1 MLKFVR
7 GVAILCA
14 FAGFVRALQAH
25 QDKWVQVT
33 SPHFTVVSN
42 SGAGDARRIAA
53 QCEIVR
59 EVFQEDFPNLR
70 VDGGSPL
77 IVIAVKDED
86 SLKVLL
92 PDFFADKNRT
102 HPNGMFDSGVDESFM
117 TLRTDL
123 RVNGNDNPYSGLYEE
138 YVYSVL
144 RLNYSAMPLWLR
156 TGIAMYYGNTI
167 VDGNYTDVGRPTQAE
182 VVTLQRSQLIPLT
195 DLMAADQRSPFYNER
210 DQSQIFFVESWVLVH
225 YLTLDPQ
232 AAKQDYLTKYM
243 KAFEGSDDGLEAAQ
257 QTFGDLNQLQSKIY
271 DYARRM
277 TFYTQR
283 RPSIAKQSDDY
294 KESEMS
300 PAEALTVE
308 ADFLEHTHHV
318 SQAREML
325 QQAASMQPDLAA
337 IHDCLG
343 FDDFAQHQ
351 NEAAQTEFEKA
362 FKSNPQ
368 DYRALYYL
376 AQIAY
381 RDAGYN
387 PQSVDLMRQDL
398 ETVVQINPNFAPAW
412 AFLSVVYLHDPA
424 TRQKALDAALKA
436 HQLLPAAVGYV
447 VEAGNALIALNR
459 DADARAL
466 SKTIEAMATTPQEK
480 SMAEAY
486 ANRLSM
492 YEQRTGQSQQAADPG
507 AAGGTQAAPGTQQ
520 PH

>member
-7 GVAILCA
+7 AVAVLWA
-14 FAGFVRALQAH
+14 FAGLASPAQAH
-25 QDKWVQVT
+25 QDKWVQVV
-33 SPHFTVVSN
+33 SPHFTVASN
-42 SGAGDARRIAA
+42 SGEKDARRIAA

-59 EVFQEDFPNLR
+59 EIFHEDYPNLR
-70 VDGGSPL
+70 VDSGSPL
-77 IVIAVKDED
+77 TVIAVKDED

-92 PDFFADKNRT
+92 PDFFADKNRM
-102 HPNGMFDSGVDESFM
+102 HPNGMFQSGVDESFM

-123 RVNGNDNPYSGLYEE
+123 RVNGNDNPYSGLYQE

-167 VDGNYTDVGRPTQAE
+167 VDGNYTDVGRPTQADI
-182 VVTLQRSQLIPLT
+182 VTLQRSQLIPLT
-195 DLMAADQRSPFYNER
+195 DLMAADQRSPYYNER
-210 DQSQIFFVESWVLVH
+210 DRSQMFFVESWVLVH

-232 AAKQDYLTKYM
+232 AAKQDYLTRYM
-243 KAFEGSDDGLEAAQ
+243 NAFQGSDDGLEAAQ
-257 QTFGDLNQLQSKIY
+257 QTFGDLNQLQSKIN

-283 RPSIAKQSDDY
+283 RPSITKQSDDY
-294 KESEMS
+294 KESDIS
-300 PAEALTVE
+300 AAEALTVE
-308 ADFLEHTHHV
+308 ADFLEHTNHM
-318 SQAREML
+318 SRAREML
-325 QQAASMQPDLAA
+325 KEASSMQPDLAA

-351 NEAAQTEFEKA
+351 NETAEAEFQAA

-376 AQIAY
+376 AQLAY
-381 RDAGYN
+381 RNAGYN
-387 PQSVDLMRQDL
+387 SQSVDLMRQDL
-398 ETVVQINPNFAPAW
+398 ETAVQINPNFAPAW
-412 AFLSVVYLHDPA
+412 AFLSVVYLQNPM
-424 TRQKALDAALKA
+424 TREKALDAALKA

-459 DADARAL
+459 DTDARAL
-466 SKTIEAMATTPQEK
+466 AKTIEAMATTPQEK

-486 ANRLSM
+486 ANRLAM
-492 YEQRTGQSQQAADPG
+492 YEQRTGQSQQAANPG
-507 AAGGTQAAPGTQQ
+507 AASATQAAPAAQQ
-520 PH
+520 VH